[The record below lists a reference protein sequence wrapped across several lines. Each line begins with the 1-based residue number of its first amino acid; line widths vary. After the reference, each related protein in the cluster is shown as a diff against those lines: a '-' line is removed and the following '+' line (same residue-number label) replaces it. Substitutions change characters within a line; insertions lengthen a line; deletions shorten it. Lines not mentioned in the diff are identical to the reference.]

1 MIRIFTQDTNS
12 MPWLKPIFD
21 RTSQVRR
28 NNYMGFLKRFFC
40 KKIFFPL
47 KTPYTQSKLRII
59 TKELKESPENGYR
72 DVRFFPYSTQTFFVE
87 MSLFFKK
94 GFAGSLRHEGYHH
107 HHRLHQG
114 DTQRGAQAGAAGE
127 NTCFSVNFPQK

>member
-1 MIRIFTQDTNS
+1 MGNERECVTHFHTGHQLHAVAQTDIRPDVPGTAQQ
-12 MPWLKPIFD
+12 LH
-21 RTSQVRR
+21 
-28 NNYMGFLKRFFC
+28 GFFC
-40 KKIFFPL
+40 KTKLFFSL

-72 DVRFFPYSTQTFFVE
+72 DVRFPLYSTQTIFVE
-87 MSLFFKK
+87 MSLFLLK

-127 NTCFSVNFPQK
+127 NTNIL

>member
-1 MIRIFTQDTNS
+1 MEFFKVFLQKKNIFS
-12 MPWLKPIFD
+12 
-21 RTSQVRR
+21 
-28 NNYMGFLKRFFC
+28 
-40 KKIFFPL
+40 L

-72 DVRFFPYSTQTFFVE
+72 DVRFPLYSLQTFFVE
-87 MSLFFKK
+87 MSLFLLK
-94 GFAGSLRHEGYHH
+94 GFAGSLRHEGHHH

-127 NTCFSVNFPQK
+127 NACFSVNFPQK